1 MDEYR
6 RKTRS
11 RLIDKRREDKG
22 AEQSNNDINKKR
34 DNRFREKYR
43 ADLKERIMEEVTS
56 KVDRTIVK
64 KALKQLDSEDEVLFD
79 HVHGCVE
86 RDLVDFDNSLFRSI
100 PSEDKA
106 AKATEH
112 SLLSLSHVP
121 LNLIMEKDFEKNRSA
136 NPSAVESF
144 HAAMKNKLMKSSSA
158 ESDHAID
165 KIPFKE
171 LYESVIKTNGDRN
184 QGVIGKL
191 AQNASSDTKINTTG
205 LMSKYVPNGS
215 QFNRRKSNYL
225 MSSVGN
231 LSGVK
236 TPQTSSY
243 AYIDDTNAVNGVDN
257 SLYSSLVDSIFL
269 LGPSKHDI
277 YLLLAAEQ
285 TSKKPSNTEF
295 KPFSDSNTSHSTP
308 SPRERRSF
316 PL

>member
-1 MDEYR
+1 
-6 RKTRS
+6 
-11 RLIDKRREDKG
+11 
-22 AEQSNNDINKKR
+22 
-34 DNRFREKYR
+34 
-43 ADLKERIMEEVTS
+43 
-56 KVDRTIVK
+56 
-64 KALKQLDSEDEVLFD
+64 
-79 HVHGCVE
+79 
-86 RDLVDFDNSLFRSI
+86 
-100 PSEDKA
+100 
-106 AKATEH
+106 
-112 SLLSLSHVP
+112 
-121 LNLIMEKDFEKNRSA
+121 
-136 NPSAVESF
+136 
-144 HAAMKNKLMKSSSA
+144 MKNKLMKSSSA

-295 KPFSDSNTSHSTP
+295 NPFSDSNTSHSTP
-308 SPRERRSF
+308 PLPEKDAPSRSDPQLPLESKLKPSILYMTQCDNPHEMLSLLPSYCFPSDATVKITGISHPSVSATMRGERTRRNEDERRIGKTNRKERIRRNEYEGTNRKERIRRNE
-316 PL
+316 

>member
-1 MDEYR
+1 
-6 RKTRS
+6 
-11 RLIDKRREDKG
+11 
-22 AEQSNNDINKKR
+22 
-34 DNRFREKYR
+34 
-43 ADLKERIMEEVTS
+43 
-56 KVDRTIVK
+56 
-64 KALKQLDSEDEVLFD
+64 
-79 HVHGCVE
+79 
-86 RDLVDFDNSLFRSI
+86 
-100 PSEDKA
+100 
-106 AKATEH
+106 
-112 SLLSLSHVP
+112 
-121 LNLIMEKDFEKNRSA
+121 
-136 NPSAVESF
+136 
-144 HAAMKNKLMKSSSA
+144 MKNKLMKSSSA

-171 LYESVIKTNGDRN
+171 LYESVIRTNGDRN